1 MELINQREKKS
12 IEMYLQN
19 TVKANNFLDVFQS
32 NEKQLSAIK
41 RESGEMITASIVMQ
55 QLHRIESVLGVEL
68 TEPQL
73 DVMVGNIINDFWHF
87 KIADFNLIVK
97 RLSYVKQYGKPE
109 VGDIMSEI
117 VQYNIERMNV
127 AEAIGDIKV
136 KEDESERLK
145 INDNIRKTYAAIKRK
160 AKEPVKSQKEIDKEN
175 REANTEKIAEL
186 KRRYP
191 DSKI

>member
-1 MELINQREKKS
+1 MKLINQPEQKS
-12 IEMYLQN
+12 IKMYLKT

-32 NEKQLSAIK
+32 NESQLSAIK

-55 QLHRIESVLGVEL
+55 QIHRIESVLGIEL

-73 DVMVGNIINDFWHF
+73 DVIVGNIINDFWHF

-127 AEAIGDIKV
+127 AERIGDINV

-145 INDNIRKTYAAIKRK
+145 INDNIQKTYAAIKKK
-160 AKEPVKSQKEIDKEN
+160 AKEPVKTRKEIDKEN
-175 REANTEKIAEL
+175 RIANEEKIAEL
-186 KRRYP
+186 KRRFP